1 MIVAEPNITQKE
13 DLVAILNAQRAFFR
27 SGKTRELNYRI
38 NALKSF
44 KATIQR
50 LENEIYEAVAD
61 DLHKPKFETYSS
73 EIGLIYEDINL
84 MLKKLKVWSQP
95 KLKATGITN
104 FPGRSYVY
112 AEPFGVSLII
122 GAWNYPLQLTLVPLV
137 GAIAAGNCAV
147 VKPSELAP
155 NSSAIV
161 AKIIR
166 ETFDTKHVTTVE
178 GGVEISSALL
188 EEKFDFIFFTG
199 STHVGRIVNMAAAKN
214 LTPVILELGGKS
226 PCIVDHTADIELAA
240 KRISW
245 GKFFNAGQSC
255 VAPDYV
261 LVHASKK
268 EQLVKAIIETI
279 QEFFGSNPQHSPD
292 LSRIVSDRHFNRLT
306 KMLENTTILTGGNT
320 DDEFRY
326 IAPTLVEIEDLSHP
340 LMQEEIFGPILPIIT
355 INDLEEG
362 IDFVY
367 HHPNPLAL
375 YIFSTNYDNQQKV
388 INSLNF
394 GGGCVNDTVAHVGN
408 NHLPF
413 GGVGNSGMGNYHGK
427 NSFEAF
433 SHQKSVL
440 HKAAWP
446 DVPLRYPPYKGKLG
460 LVKQIIK

>member
-1 MIVAEPNITQKE
+1 MKIAEEFAVNKSAIVSAVE
-13 DLVAILNAQRAFFR
+13 DQRAFFR
-27 SGKTRELNYRI
+27 SGKTRELSYRVE
-38 NALKSF
+38 ALKKF
-44 KATIQR
+44 KATLQR

-84 MLKKLKVWSQP
+84 MLKKLKVWTQP

-137 GAIAAGNCAV
+137 GAIAAGNCAI

-155 NSSAIV
+155 ASSAIV
-161 AKIIR
+161 AKIIQ
-166 ETFDTKHVTTVE
+166 ESFDVRHVTTIE
-178 GGVEISSALL
+178 GGAETAQALL

-199 STHVGRIVNMAAAKN
+199 STHVGRIVNMAAAKH
-214 LTPVILELGGKS
+214 LTPVVLELGGKS
-226 PCIVDHTADIELAA
+226 PCIVDQTADIALAA

-268 EQLVKAIIETI
+268 DQLVRAITETI
-279 QEFFGSNPQHSPD
+279 KEFFGENPQHSPD
-292 LSRIVSDRHFNRLT
+292 LSRIVSERHFNRLT
-306 KMLENTTILTGGNT
+306 KLLEHTNILTGGQT

-326 IAPTLVEIEDLSHP
+326 IAPTLVEVDDLNHP
-340 LMQEEIFGPILPIIT
+340 IMQEEIFGPILPIIT
-355 INDLEEG
+355 INDLAEG

-367 HHPNPLAL
+367 NHPNPLAL
-375 YIFSTNYDNQQKV
+375 YIFSSNYDNQQKV
-388 INSLNF
+388 IHSLNF

-408 NHLPF
+408 NNIPF
-413 GGVGNSGMGNYHGK
+413 GGIGNSGMGNYHGK

-446 DVPLRYPPYKGKLG
+446 DVPLRYPPYKGKLV